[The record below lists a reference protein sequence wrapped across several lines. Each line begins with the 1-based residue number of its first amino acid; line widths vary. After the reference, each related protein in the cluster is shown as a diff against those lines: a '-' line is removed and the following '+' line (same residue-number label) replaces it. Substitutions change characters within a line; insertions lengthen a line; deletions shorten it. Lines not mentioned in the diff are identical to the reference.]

1 MRQVIFLQKGTK
13 KTKRWGRVVFTT
25 NGPDGAREMVPRD
38 GVPRRGDKVGV
49 RRATEEQRLRPTDYA
64 LEPFFKCREAV
75 AVGQVDF

>member
-1 MRQVIFLQKGTK
+1 
-13 KTKRWGRVVFTT
+13 
-25 NGPDGAREMVPRD
+25 MVPRD